1 MLARRRLSAIV
12 TPRIGR
18 RHHPTGTRMSRD
30 LLNIVALVAGVLV
43 LAVGGPLIVQQIRSL
58 PQPALAARA
67 DQRVV
72 TLEVGGMTCSGC
84 TKAVQS
90 SLAQVGG
97 VSTVAVRLQQ
107 RRAYVVCDRTV
118 ADSALVAAVHRAGP
132 GFLGVVTP
140 R

>member
-1 MLARRRLSAIV
+1 M
-12 TPRIGR
+12 T
-18 RHHPTGTRMSRD
+18 RD

-43 LAVGGPLIVQQIRSL
+43 LAVGGPLIAQQIRNL

-84 TKAVQS
+84 TKAVQA
-90 SLAQVGG
+90 SLEQVGG
-97 VSTVAVRLQQ
+97 VSTVAVRLRQ
-107 RRAYVVCDRTV
+107 RRAYIVCDRAV
-118 ADSALVAAVHRAGP
+118 ADSALVSAVHRAGP
-132 GFLGVVTP
+132 GFLAVIAA